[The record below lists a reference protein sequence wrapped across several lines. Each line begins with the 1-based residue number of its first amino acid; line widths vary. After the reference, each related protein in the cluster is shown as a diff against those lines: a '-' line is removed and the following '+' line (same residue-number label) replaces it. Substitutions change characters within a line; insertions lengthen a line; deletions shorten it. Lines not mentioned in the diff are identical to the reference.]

1 MKSYRFMRSIVVFDL
16 PVGTKWQ
23 RRQATR
29 FRKALLD
36 DGFEML
42 QFSVY
47 TRICLNRD
55 SAEKHLSRVK
65 KFAPNT
71 GSIRIINIT
80 ENQYSSMAVISG
92 GKSAQESK
100 VTTEQLT
107 FF

>member
-1 MKSYRFMRSIVVFDL
+1 MRSIVVFDL
-16 PVGTKWQ
+16 PVGTKYQ

-47 TRICLNRD
+47 TRICPNRD
-55 SAEKHLSRVK
+55 SAEKHLSRIKRV
-65 KFAPNT
+65 APNS
-71 GSIRIINIT
+71 GSIRIFTIT
-80 ENQYSSMAVISG
+80 ENQYSNMAIISG
-92 GKSAQESK
+92 VKTAQETK
-100 VTTEQLT
+100 ITAKQLT

>member
-1 MKSYRFMRSIVVFDL
+1 MRSIVVFDL
-16 PVGTKWQ
+16 PVGTKYQ

-47 TRICLNRD
+47 TRICPNRD
-55 SAEKHLSRVK
+55 SAEKHLSRIKRV
-65 KFAPNT
+65 APNS
-71 GSIRIINIT
+71 GSIRIFTIT
-80 ENQYSSMAVISG
+80 ENQYSNMAIIPGV
-92 GKSAQESK
+92 KTAQETK
-100 VTTEQLT
+100 ITAKQLT

>member
-1 MKSYRFMRSIVVFDL
+1 MVFDL
-16 PVGTKWQ
+16 PVGTKYQ

-47 TRICLNRD
+47 TRICPNRD
-55 SAEKHLSRVK
+55 SAEKHLSRIKRV
-65 KFAPNT
+65 APNS
-71 GSIRIINIT
+71 GSIRIFTIT
-80 ENQYSSMAVISG
+80 ENQYSNMAIVSG
-92 GKSAQESK
+92 VKTAQETK
-100 VTTEQLT
+100 ITAKQLT